1 MDTIKNKTRNA
12 FTFAEM
18 LIAMVIMAILLTALA
33 VVFDASATN
42 YSENE
47 KLFQITNKA
56 RQSLI
61 RITSELRT
69 AQAVN
74 PLTTEERCS
83 LETSGSNW
91 ITYRYDSNDN
101 TLYVD
106 SDSSS
111 YVLCDNVSNATFQ
124 KETYVEGVTTYVKS
138 VQISITVFSG
148 VAEQTFVT
156 VFLESL
162 FG

>member
-1 MDTIKNKTRNA
+1 M
-12 FTFAEM
+12 
-18 LIAMVIMAILLTALA
+18 LLTALA
-33 VVFDASATN
+33 VVFDASVTN

-74 PLTTEERCS
+74 PLTTEKRCS

-106 SDSSS
+106 SNSNS

-124 KETYVEGVTTYVKS
+124 KETYIEGVTTYVKS

-148 VAEQTFVT
+148 VAEQTFSSAAV
-156 VFLESL
+156 LRRNL
-162 FG
+162 R